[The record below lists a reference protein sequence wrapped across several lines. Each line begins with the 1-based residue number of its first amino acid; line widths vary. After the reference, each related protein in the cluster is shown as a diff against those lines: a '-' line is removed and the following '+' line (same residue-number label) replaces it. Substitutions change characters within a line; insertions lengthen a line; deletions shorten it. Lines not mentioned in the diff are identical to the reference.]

1 MSYEMRNHPI
11 GIFDSGLGGLTAMK
25 ELETLLPDE
34 SIVYFGDTGRVPY
47 GTRSSEII
55 NQYAAQDIRFLKSQ
69 NIKVVLAA
77 CGTISSVAR
86 DVGKTCGLPFFDVL
100 HATVQAAI
108 RATKNGRIG
117 VIATPATIASGS
129 YRQEILKL
137 RPELQVFEQ
146 PCPMFVPLVENGYIS
161 PHDEVTNL
169 VVQRSLSPIRAKN
182 IDTLILGC
190 THFPII
196 APIISSVI
204 GKDITLVNS
213 GKEAALALS
222 SYLRENDL
230 LKAEGVPTTK
240 SFYVSD
246 TTEIFS
252 NVAEIFLGHTV
263 SGTTHRINIESY

>member
-1 MSYEMRNHPI
+1 MTDEIRNRPI

-25 ELETLLPDE
+25 ELENLLPNE

-47 GTRSSEII
+47 GTKGREII

-77 CGTISSVAR
+77 CGTVSSVAR
-86 DVGKTCGLPFFDVL
+86 GVGDACGLPFFDVL
-100 HATVQAAI
+100 HSTSQAAI

-129 YRQEILKL
+129 YRREILKL

-146 PCPMFVPLVENGYIS
+146 ACPMFVPLVENGYIS
-161 PHDEVTNL
+161 PQDEVTNL
-169 VVQRSLSPIRAKN
+169 VVQRSLAPIRAKD

-204 GKDITLVNS
+204 GKDVKLINS

-230 LKAEGVPTTK
+230 LKSDDAPTAK

-263 SGTTHRINIESY
+263 SGTTQRINIESY